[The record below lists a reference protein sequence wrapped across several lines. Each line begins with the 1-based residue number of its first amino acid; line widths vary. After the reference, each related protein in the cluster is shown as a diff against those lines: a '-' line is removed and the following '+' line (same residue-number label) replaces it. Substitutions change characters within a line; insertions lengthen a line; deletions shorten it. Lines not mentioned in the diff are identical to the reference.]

1 MGWHRFLIL
10 APACFDILRGVGKL
24 TEEISS

>member
-10 APACFDILRGVGKL
+10 APACFDILLGVGKL